1 MCLPAAADPLRVAT
15 WGADLSRRGPG
26 LLLAEITKGESAE
39 LAAVIAVIRA
49 LDADLLLLTDMDFD
63 TQLVALAALQTRLA
77 AEGLAYPHG
86 FALRPNAGVQSGFD
100 LDGNGRQAEPRD
112 AWGYGEFAGQGG
124 MALLSRLPLAVDQA
138 QDYTGFRWAD
148 LPGALLPADLTPPD
162 LTPEM
167 QAGQPLSS
175 VNHWQVA
182 VELPG
187 GGQLAL
193 LGWKAT
199 PPVFDGPEDRNG
211 RRNHDEAAFWLQLLA
226 GALPYP
232 PPAVPF
238 VLLGD
243 ANLDAESGD
252 GRRQAIRA
260 LLDHPQL
267 QDPVGQTATADFA
280 QPPGPLRVD
289 YLLPSTGITVRD
301 AGVLRPESVP
311 DLAPDLAANL
321 RAAGRHFPVWADLDL
336 R

>member
-1 MCLPAAADPLRVAT
+1 MAT

-26 LLLAEITKGESAE
+26 LLLAEINRGESAE

-63 TQLVALAALQTRLA
+63 TQLVALAALQARLA

-86 FALRPNAGVQSGFD
+86 FALRPNSGVQSGFD
-100 LDGNGRQAEPRD
+100 LDGNGRPAEPRD

-148 LPGALLPADLTPPD
+148 LPGALLPADLTA
-162 LTPEM
+162 EV
-167 QAGQPLSS
+167 QAEQPLSS
-175 VNHWQVA
+175 VNHWQIA
-182 VELPG
+182 AELPG
-187 GGQLAL
+187 GGHLAL

-226 GALPYP
+226 GSLPYS
-232 PPAVPF
+232 PPAAPF

-243 ANLDAESGD
+243 ANLDAERGD
-252 GRRQAIRA
+252 GRRRAIRA

-267 QDPVGQTATADFA
+267 QDPVGPAPTAEFA

-289 YLLPSTGITVRD
+289 YLLPSAGVSVTA
-301 AGVLRPESVP
+301 AGVLRPET
-311 DLAPDLAANL
+311 DPDLAADL
-321 RAAGRHFPVWADLDL
+321 RAAGRHYPVWADLAL
-336 R
+336 P